1 VSLRALHPIARA
13 DFLERTRRHAFLVTI
28 ALMVWAAFVFLPA
41 NHSNYTTLQMAGHR
55 GVYNSAY
62 VGTLVAMMSSIFLTF
77 AGFYVVKNTVDRDV
91 STGVGEILA
100 TTPITKVG
108 YTVGK
113 ALSNFAVL
121 AAMLLAVVAAA
132 AVMQWVRAED
142 RRIDPIALALPFV
155 VLTLPIMAVVA
166 AVAVLFET
174 VRVLRGGLGN
184 VAFFL
189 LWIGGISTSA
199 ISSATP
205 RGNDVLGAGLVFP
218 DLFAACRATFPD
230 FRPHVGSFSMGLN
243 FKQSG
248 VWDLTTFRWDGVDW
262 NAGMIAARAAWF
274 GLALAIAMI
283 AAIPFDRFDRARG
296 AAVPRRRGSAK
307 RRGGDAALAE
317 GDDASAEVRD
327 AAPPAHPTLL
337 APAVRSFSFA
347 AMLGAELRLMLA
359 GVRTMWIVVAIGLGA
374 ACAFAPLGAARV
386 LLGVAW
392 IWPLLFWSAMG
403 AREQRHGTTAL
414 LFSSPR
420 PLGRQ
425 LPAAWLAGVALA
437 VATGAG
443 LGARLAV
450 TGDVAGLFGWVV
462 GALFIPALAL
472 ASGVWTG
479 SGKLFEV
486 VYLLLWYGGPIER
499 IPFLDFTGSTPGA
512 REAHGPEAFLIA
524 TVALLVLAWLG
535 RRRRLRS

>member
-1 VSLRALHPIARA
+1 
-13 DFLERTRRHAFLVTI
+13 
-28 ALMVWAAFVFLPA
+28 
-41 NHSNYTTLQMAGHR
+41 
-55 GVYNSAY
+55 
-62 VGTLVAMMSSIFLTF
+62 
-77 AGFYVVKNTVDRDV
+77 
-91 STGVGEILA
+91 
-100 TTPITKVG
+100 
-108 YTVGK
+108 
-113 ALSNFAVL
+113 
-121 AAMLLAVVAAA
+121 
-132 AVMQWVRAED
+132 
-142 RRIDPIALALPFV
+142 
-155 VLTLPIMAVVA
+155 
-166 AVAVLFET
+166 
-174 VRVLRGGLGN
+174 
-184 VAFFL
+184 
-189 LWIGGISTSA
+189 
-199 ISSATP
+199 
-205 RGNDVLGAGLVFP
+205 
-218 DLFAACRATFPD
+218 
-230 FRPHVGSFSMGLN
+230 
-243 FKQSG
+243 
-248 VWDLTTFRWDGVDW
+248 
-262 NAGMIAARAAWF
+262 
-274 GLALAIAMI
+274 
-283 AAIPFDRFDRARG
+283 
-296 AAVPRRRGSAK
+296 
-307 RRGGDAALAE
+307 
-317 GDDASAEVRD
+317 
-327 AAPPAHPTLL
+327 
-337 APAVRSFSFA
+337 
-347 AMLGAELRLMLA
+347 MLGAELRLMLA

-374 ACAFAPLGAARV
+374 ACAFAPPRRRARAARRRVDLAAPV
-386 LLGVAW
+386 LVGD
-392 IWPLLFWSAMG
+392 G

>member
-1 VSLRALHPIARA
+1 
-13 DFLERTRRHAFLVTI
+13 
-28 ALMVWAAFVFLPA
+28 
-41 NHSNYTTLQMAGHR
+41 
-55 GVYNSAY
+55 
-62 VGTLVAMMSSIFLTF
+62 MSSIFLTF

-121 AAMLLAVVAAA
+121 RRDAAGRWWPRP

-296 AAVPRRRGSAK
+296 RRSRAVADRRSGVVVT
-307 RRGGDAALAE
+307 RR
-317 GDDASAEVRD
+317 
-327 AAPPAHPTLL
+327 
-337 APAVRSFSFA
+337 
-347 AMLGAELRLMLA
+347 
-359 GVRTMWIVVAIGLGA
+359 
-374 ACAFAPLGAARV
+374 
-386 LLGVAW
+386 
-392 IWPLLFWSAMG
+392 
-403 AREQRHGTTAL
+403 
-414 LFSSPR
+414 SPR
-420 PLGRQ
+420 AMTLRPRS
-425 LPAAWLAGVALA
+425 
-437 VATGAG
+437 AT
-443 LGARLAV
+443 
-450 TGDVAGLFGWVV
+450 
-462 GALFIPALAL
+462 
-472 ASGVWTG
+472 
-479 SGKLFEV
+479 
-486 VYLLLWYGGPIER
+486 
-499 IPFLDFTGSTPGA
+499 
-512 REAHGPEAFLIA
+512 
-524 TVALLVLAWLG
+524 
-535 RRRRLRS
+535 RRRRPIPRS